1 MAKRRGRPL
10 DGWIAVDKP
19 AGLTSAQAVAR
30 VRRALAADKAGH
42 AGTLDPLATGVL
54 PIALGEATKT
64 MAFAQDSR
72 KVYAFTV
79 RWGVATTTDDR
90 AGTESATSP
99 VRPTPAAI
107 AAALPAFIGE
117 IMQVPPDYSAVKV
130 GGQRAYALAR
140 AHQPVALAARPV
152 IVEAFEMIEFIDT
165 ETARFRV
172 ACGKGTYVRAL
183 VRDLARALGTVA
195 HITALRR
202 TRCGVFDEQGAI
214 PLEKLEALGH
224 SAPASAYLLPIRTVL
239 DDIPAL
245 ALTAEEA
252 QRLRHGQAVALFPVA
267 QRNPQVAL
275 TQGTPVQA
283 LLADE
288 LVAIAEVG
296 PGMLKPARVIASPRT

>member
-10 DGWIAVDKP
+10 DGWIALDKP
-19 AGLTSAQAVAR
+19 DDLTSAQAVAR
-30 VRRALAADKAGH
+30 VRKALDADKAGH

-72 KVYAFTV
+72 KVYDFTV
-79 RWGVATTTDDR
+79 RWGIATTTDDR
-90 AGTESATSP
+90 EGTESGTSP
-99 VRPTPAAI
+99 VRPPAAAI
-107 AAALPAFIGE
+107 AAALPAFTGQ
-117 IMQVPPDYSAVKV
+117 IMQVPPDYSAIKV
-130 GGQRAYALAR
+130 GGQRAYDLAR
-140 AHQPVALAARPV
+140 DQQPVHLTARPV

-183 VRDLARALGTVA
+183 VRDLARALGTLG

-202 TRCGVFDEQGAI
+202 TQCGVFTESSAI

-245 ALTAEEA
+245 ALTPEEA

-275 TQGTPVQA
+275 TQGVPVQA

-296 PGMLKPARVIASPRT
+296 PGMLKPVRVIASPRT

>member
-19 AGLTSAQAVAR
+19 EGLTSAQAVAR
-30 VRRALAADKAGH
+30 VRRALDADKAGH

-54 PIALGEATKT
+54 PVALGEATKT
-64 MAFAQDSR
+64 MAFAQAGR

-79 RWGVATTTDDR
+79 RWGVATATDDR
-90 AGTESATSP
+90 AGAESATSP
-99 VRPTPAAI
+99 VRPTAAAI
-107 AAALPAFIGE
+107 AAVLPAFAGE

-130 GGQRAYALAR
+130 AGQRAYDLAR
-140 AHQPVALAARPV
+140 AHQPVSLAARPV
-152 IVEAFEMIEFIDT
+152 WVEAFDLIEIIDAD
-165 ETARFRV
+165 TARFRV

-183 VRDLARALGTVA
+183 VRDLAQALGTVA

-202 TRCGVFDEQGAI
+202 TRCGVFDEAAAI

-245 ALTAEEA
+245 ALTPEEA
-252 QRLRHGQAVALFPVA
+252 QRLRHGQAIALFPVA

-275 TQGTPVQA
+275 TQGGPVQA

-296 PGMLKPARVIASPRT
+296 PGLLKPVRVIASPRT